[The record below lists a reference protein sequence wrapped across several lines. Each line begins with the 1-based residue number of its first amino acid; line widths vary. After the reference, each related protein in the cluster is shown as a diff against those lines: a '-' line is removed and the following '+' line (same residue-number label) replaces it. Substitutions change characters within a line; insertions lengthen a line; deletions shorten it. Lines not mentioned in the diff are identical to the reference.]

1 MNKITEI
8 IFGDSTYFSM
18 SNSKLNN
25 NLIIKFNTF
34 FSIGDLTDIENFN
47 IYVSNEIFN
56 ETKYN
61 FNKEIKLLNESIKNN
76 NKLRIWCS
84 LKDSDEYILLIYLCN
99 YLKNT
104 KCNLYVVNVDNYFN
118 NIQSVSMLREK
129 ELEKVSKY
137 EKKLNTEDIKELS
150 YEWENIINKKA
161 DIRLMIDKKIKLVS
175 YDYFD
180 DIIINKLKELGKVKE
195 SRLVANLLSEYN
207 LVDLIFVY
215 LINRL
220 INKNIIKVI
229 EKNERAFDNII
240 EI

>member
-1 MNKITEI
+1 MK
-8 IFGDSTYFSM
+8 
-18 SNSKLNN
+18 
-25 NLIIKFNTF
+25 
-34 FSIGDLTDIENFN
+34 
-47 IYVSNEIFN
+47 
-56 ETKYN
+56 
-61 FNKEIKLLNESIKNN
+61 
-76 NKLRIWCS
+76 
-84 LKDSDEYILLIYLCN
+84 
-99 YLKNT
+99 
-104 KCNLYVVNVDNYFN
+104 
-118 NIQSVSMLREK
+118 
-129 ELEKVSKY
+129 
-137 EKKLNTEDIKELS
+137 KKLNTEDIKELS